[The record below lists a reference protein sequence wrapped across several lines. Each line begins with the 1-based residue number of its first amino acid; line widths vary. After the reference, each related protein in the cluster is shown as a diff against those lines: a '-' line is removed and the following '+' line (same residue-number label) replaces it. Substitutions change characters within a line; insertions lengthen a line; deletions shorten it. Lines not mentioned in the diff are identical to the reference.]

1 MSDCES
7 DAVPCRLAALTTAQ
21 QQTMGMQGAG
31 QGQQGLQQPVPSFL
45 PAAAMY
51 GEAPSLPSE
60 GTLSQRSSVASLQQ
74 MLASGHVDERLLST
88 LQGLSVRQSG
98 IPSAP
103 SSLAGSQ
110 GLGLGQA
117 SGLQQP
123 HLTPQQ
129 QQAFGLMS
137 SSSDGS
143 ATSTSAGSLTRR
155 DVTSD
160 QAASAQQLWQA
171 LGQAG
176 QPEPQVIYGCL
187 SVQRLPA
194 VAASLATC
202 RKQHQQ
208 CIIPE
213 FE

>member
-1 MSDCES
+1 
-7 DAVPCRLAALTTAQ
+7 
-21 QQTMGMQGAG
+21 MGMQGAG
-31 QGQQGLQQPVPSFL
+31 QGQQGLQQPMPFL

-60 GTLSQRSSVASLQQ
+60 GTLSQRSSVAFLQQ

-110 GLGLGQA
+110 GLMGQP
-117 SGLQQP
+117 SGLQQS
-123 HLTPQQ
+123 HLAPQQ

-160 QAASAQQLWQA
+160 QAASAHQLWQA
-171 LGQAG
+171 LAQAEAG
-176 QPEPQVIYGCL
+176 QPEPQVCNI
-187 SVQRLPA
+187 RLDLRHLFPVA
-194 VAASLATC
+194 VSHI
-202 RKQHQQ
+202 QNSS
-208 CIIPE
+208 
-213 FE
+213 

>member
-1 MSDCES
+1 
-7 DAVPCRLAALTTAQ
+7 
-21 QQTMGMQGAG
+21 MGMQGAS
-31 QGQQGLQQPVPSFL
+31 QGQQGLLQSGPSFL

-88 LQGLSVRQSG
+88 LQGLTVRQPG
-98 IPSAP
+98 IPSGS

-123 HLTPQQ
+123 QLAPQQ

-143 ATSTSAGSLTRR
+143 AGSTSAGSLTMR

-171 LGQAG
+171 LAQAKSG
-176 QPEPQVIYGCL
+176 QPEPQV
-187 SVQRLPA
+187 LPA
-194 VAASLATC
+194 ASMSSTVLHCGDCGQTQDPTQLAVC
-202 RKQHQQ
+202 
-208 CIIPE
+208 CS
-213 FE
+213 

>member
-1 MSDCES
+1 MVC
-7 DAVPCRLAALTTAQ
+7 CRLAALTTAQ
-21 QQTMGMQGAG
+21 QQNTGMQGAG
-31 QGQQGLQQPVPSFL
+31 LGQQGLQQPLPSFL

-60 GTLSQRSSVASLQQ
+60 GTISQRSSVASLQQ

-88 LQGLSVRQSG
+88 LQGLSARQSG

-110 GLGLGQA
+110 SLGLSQA
-117 SGLQQP
+117 SGMQQP

-155 DVTSD
+155 EVTSD
-160 QAASAQQLWQA
+160 QAAQLWQA
-171 LGQAG
+171 LAQAEAG
-176 QPEPQVIYGCL
+176 QPEPQVLHSRLCMQHL
-187 SVQRLPA
+187 SA
-194 VAASLATC
+194 IAATLNIS
-202 RKQHQQ
+202 RKQ
-208 CIIPE
+208 C
-213 FE
+213 